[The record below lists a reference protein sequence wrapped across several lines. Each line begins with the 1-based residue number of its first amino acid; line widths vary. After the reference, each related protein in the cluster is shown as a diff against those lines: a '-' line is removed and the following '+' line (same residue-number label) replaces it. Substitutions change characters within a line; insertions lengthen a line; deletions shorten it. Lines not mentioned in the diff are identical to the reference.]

1 MASGAASHSRVDPW
15 MSVNRNVTVPD
26 GAPTAGNPP
35 TGAVGAARD
44 RSGHARTRSLQRPT
58 GTAGSSLWTTLRSIT
73 ADPSGNARAAANL
86 SPDDGSGESSC
97 VAVPYAQLRDT
108 PVEAGAVPYP

>member
-1 MASGAASHSRVDPW
+1 MALG
-15 MSVNRNVTVPD
+15 
-26 GAPTAGNPP
+26 
-35 TGAVGAARD
+35 
-44 RSGHARTRSLQRPT
+44 RPT

-108 PVEAGAVPYP
+108 PVEAGAVPYPLEIDVPEGALLVNAVFGVAEGDVVA

>member
-1 MASGAASHSRVDPW
+1 MALG
-15 MSVNRNVTVPD
+15 
-26 GAPTAGNPP
+26 
-35 TGAVGAARD
+35 
-44 RSGHARTRSLQRPT
+44 RPT

-108 PVEAGAVPYP
+108 PVEAGAVPYPLEIDGSSAGGLQQIA